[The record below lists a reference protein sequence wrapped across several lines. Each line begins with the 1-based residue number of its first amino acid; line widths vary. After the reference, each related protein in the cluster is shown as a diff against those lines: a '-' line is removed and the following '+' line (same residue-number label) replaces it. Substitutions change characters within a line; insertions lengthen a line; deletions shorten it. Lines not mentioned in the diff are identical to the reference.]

1 LTDRKHQ
8 MTLATD
14 KLDQAREYHVS
25 STADQHATAL
35 AAVEIA
41 RSLREISLRLE
52 QIQGTLH
59 GLAQRP

>member
-1 LTDRKHQ
+1 

-14 KLDQAREYHVS
+14 KLDQASEYLGHVS

-35 AAVEIA
+35 ATVEIA
-41 RSLREISLRLE
+41 RSLREVAVLLE
-52 QIQGTLH
+52 QIQSTLH